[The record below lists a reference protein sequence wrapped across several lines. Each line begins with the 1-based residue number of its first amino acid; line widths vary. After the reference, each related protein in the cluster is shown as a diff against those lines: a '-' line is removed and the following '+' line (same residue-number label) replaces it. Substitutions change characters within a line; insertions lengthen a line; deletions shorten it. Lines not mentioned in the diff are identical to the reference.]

1 MVDTHQRRLF
11 TQHPLALQT
20 LFGDLERWAMSQPES
35 FVGTAGSVIER
46 SNASGF
52 AFYAHQ
58 SYDGDGKRR
67 ERYVAGPVGAPEAE
81 AAAAAL
87 RDRIEDTKRQVSSL
101 RLLAREGFAVVDTR
115 TSATLSSLANHGV
128 FRAGGMLIGSH
139 AYGVI
144 INRMGI
150 HAAAYA
156 TEDVD
161 IARREALAFG
171 KHPGVSFF
179 EMLSE
184 SGIRFFEVPDL
195 DRKRPTTS
203 YAKVG
208 RSTFI
213 VDLLVPSR
221 DESFPVVPVPELKAH
236 ATGLPY
242 LGYLLAESQLAA
254 LLAKEGAC
262 TVRVPLPERFALH
275 KLLVSQLRSGRSA
288 KAQKDLQQAA
298 VLAAALAEHFPGA
311 LEEARSKIP
320 KRAAKYL
327 RRALPLLHQLTRQHP
342 RVIEELP

>member
-1 MVDTHQRRLF
+1 MGQ
-11 TQHPLALQT
+11 
-20 LFGDLERWAMSQPES
+20 SES
-35 FVGTAGSVIER
+35 FIGTAGSVIQR

-58 SYDGDGKRR
+58 SYDGEGKRR
-67 ERYVAGPVGAPEAE
+67 ERYVAGPIGASDAE

-87 RDRIEDTKRQVSSL
+87 RQRIEDTKQQVPSL
-101 RLLAREGFAVVDTR
+101 RLLAREGFAIVDTR

-144 INRMGI
+144 VNRMGI
-150 HAAAYA
+150 RAAAYA

-161 IARREALAFG
+161 IPRREALAFA
-171 KHPGVSFF
+171 KLPEVSFF

-221 DESFPVVPVPELKAH
+221 DESFPVVRVPELKAH

-242 LGYLLAESQLAA
+242 LGYLLAESQMAA

-262 TVRVPLPERFALH
+262 AVRVPLPERFALH

-288 KAQKDLQQAA
+288 KGQKDLQQAA
-298 VLAAALAEHFPGA
+298 VLAAALAEYFPGA

-320 KRAAKYL
+320 KRAGKYL

-342 RVIEELP
+342 RVAEELPL